1 MEAAE
6 DIAPLHPYYP
16 VGIALSG
23 DLFIANAW
31 SVSSLV
37 QTFAAGLALILLVS
51 FLIARN
57 VNPNLSTSD
66 RVLVLWFVLSKSF
79 RS

>member
-1 MEAAE
+1 MAATE
-6 DIAPLHPYYP
+6 VTAPPHPYYP

-31 SVSSLV
+31 SVPSLV
-37 QTFAAGLALILLVS
+37 QTFAAGLAVILLAT
-51 FLIARN
+51 FWIARN
-57 VNPNLSTSD
+57 VNSSLSSSD
-66 RVLVLWFVLSKSF
+66 RVLVLWFVLSKSV